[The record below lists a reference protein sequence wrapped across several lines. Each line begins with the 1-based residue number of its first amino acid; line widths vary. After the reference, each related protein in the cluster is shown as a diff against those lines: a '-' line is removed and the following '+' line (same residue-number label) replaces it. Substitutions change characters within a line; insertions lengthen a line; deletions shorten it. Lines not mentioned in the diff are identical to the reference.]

1 LFAEEEKGDAGNDD
15 ITDKHKEMVQSA
27 TIRSK
32 F

>member
-1 LFAEEEKGDAGNDD
+1 LQKKKKVDGGNDD
-15 ITDKHKEMVQSA
+15 ITDKHKALVQSA